1 MKHPRTA
8 TNNVMKIIDEDGTDV
23 LCIQEPNVIPNKIAG
38 IPRKHK
44 IYASGEERHRAA
56 IVVTNN
62 QIDFLL
68 LRQLS
73 DEDTVVLEVVS
84 NKARTIIASIADT
97 LAKAAA
103 TNLDIAECYNKV
115 PKSLVKRELED
126 RSVDKWQRDGNRSTK
141 GKIIKDYYPTVAE
154 RLKMKITDEDGIDV
168 LCIQEPYVI
177 HNKIAGI
184 PRKHKIYAS
193 GEGRHRAAIV
203 ITNNQIDSLLLRQLS
218 DEDSVVLEVVSD
230 KAKTIAA
237 SMYFDLNR
245 QIEGDLIKIEAIIH
259 HAKKLAFS

>member
-1 MKHPRTA
+1 MYSTQIKFLQINLKHPRTA

-154 RLKMKITDEDGIDV
+154 RLKMKITTT
-168 LCIQEPYVI
+168 
-177 HNKIAGI
+177 HNFTTMVTGHGNINAYLYRFKISETPTCPCGDTDQTTDHLLYECELLKKQRDTLRSI
-184 PRKHKIYAS
+184 VPKSEGWPTSKHTHK
-193 GEGRHRAAIV
+193 
-203 ITNNQIDSLLLRQLS
+203 
-218 DEDSVVLEVVSD
+218 
-230 KAKTIAA
+230 
-237 SMYFDLNR
+237 
-245 QIEGDLIKIEAIIH
+245 
-259 HAKKLAFS
+259 